1 MVGRVNLEHPDG
13 TNSSVLVRRLGKSD
27 HGAKLLLFVEGH
39 PLFCEGLALLLKW
52 RAGFESVRAGSLA
65 EARRV
70 LNDSLGKVDVAIVD
84 LDLSD
89 GLGLIESIREI
100 EPDIPVLALTS
111 WGVLERNA
119 RALRLG
125 ADEVLSTATEPEEL
139 IGAVERLATR

>member
-1 MVGRVNLEHPDG
+1 MVGRVNPKHPG
-13 TNSSVLVRRLGKSD
+13 NTKSSVLTRRLGKANR
-27 HGAKLLLFVEGH
+27 GAKRLLFVEGH
-39 PLFCEGLALLLKW
+39 PFFREGLALLLKW
-52 RAGFESVRAGSLA
+52 RKGFESVQAESLA
-65 EARRV
+65 EACRV
-70 LNDSLGKVDVAIVD
+70 LNDSRGKVDLAIVD

-89 GLGLIESIREI
+89 GLSLIERIREI

-111 WGVLERNA
+111 RYVLERNA